1 LLKETSLK
9 ISLRKD
15 LDMPVTFTKSALLLS
30 LMLGLG
36 QAQATSEPG
45 PTALASRL
53 GIPHPAVIAHRG
65 ASFDAPESTAA
76 AYKLARDL
84 GADYLEMDLQRS
96 KDGVLFALHDNNLQR
111 TTDVATRFPDRKDSP
126 ANAFTMAELKTLD
139 AGSWFNTAYPDRARP
154 SYAGLKILTLD
165 EIIDIAQGNPLHKP
179 GLYIETKEPKQ
190 FPGIERDLK
199 DKLQDRGWLSP
210 AGSKLAK
217 SDLAVGQGKGKVVL
231 QTFEKSSLELLEKEM
246 PKVPKILLLWV
257 GEGSIEP
264 KSKVTFAES
273 GDKDKATYYAKQE
286 PKDKAEFQQWV
297 EYAKAQGAIG
307 TGPSAALTQG
317 GDQSYSDLV
326 KPWMNQFTHDQGL
339 LVHVYTIDDAVDYQ
353 KVTDAGVDGIFTNR
367 ASELLKFYKRPA
379 AGTVAQLLQNNGY

>member
-1 LLKETSLK
+1 
-9 ISLRKD
+9 
-15 LDMPVTFTKSALLLS
+15 MPVTFTKSALLLS

-36 QAQATSEPG
+36 QAQAASEPG

-139 AGSWFNTAYPDRARP
+139 AGSWFNTAYPERARP

-190 FPGIERDLK
+190 FPGIESDLK

-326 KPWMNQFTHDQGL
+326 QPWMNQFTHDQGL

-353 KVTDAGVDGIFTNR
+353 KVTDAGVDGVFTNR

>member
-1 LLKETSLK
+1 
-9 ISLRKD
+9 
-15 LDMPVTFTKSALLLS
+15 MPVTFTKSALLLS

-36 QAQATSEPG
+36 QAQAASEPS
-45 PTALASRL
+45 PSALATRL

-111 TTDVATRFPDRKDSP
+111 TTDVATKFPERKDSP
-126 ANAFTMAELKTLD
+126 ANEFTIAELKTLD

-154 SYAGLKILTLD
+154 GYAGLKILTLD

-210 AGSKLAK
+210 TGSKLAK
-217 SDLAVGQGKGKVVL
+217 SNLAVGQGKGKVVL

-246 PKVPKILLLWV
+246 PQVPKILLLWV

-264 KSKVTFAES
+264 QSKVTFAES

-307 TGPSAALTQG
+307 TGPSAALTKG

-326 KPWMNQFTHDQGL
+326 KPWMNQYTHDQGL

-379 AGTVAQLLQNNGY
+379 AASVAQLLQNNGY

>member
-1 LLKETSLK
+1 
-9 ISLRKD
+9 
-15 LDMPVTFTKSALLLS
+15 MPVTFTKSALLLS

-36 QAQATSEPG
+36 QAQAASEPSS
-45 PTALASRL
+45 TALATRT

-84 GADYLEMDLQRS
+84 GADYLELDVQRS

-111 TTDVATRFPDRKDSP
+111 TTDVASKFPERKDRP
-126 ANAFTMAELKTLD
+126 ANEFTIAELKTLD

-154 SYAGLKILTLD
+154 AYVGLKILTLD

-199 DKLQDRGWLSP
+199 EKLQDRGWLSP

-264 KSKVTFAES
+264 NSKVTFAES
-273 GDKDKATYYAKQE
+273 GDKDKATYYAKQQ
-286 PKDKAEFQQWV
+286 PKDKAEFQQWI

-307 TGPSAALTQG
+307 TGPSAALTKG

-326 KPWMNQFTHDQGL
+326 QPWMNQYTHDQGL

-353 KVTDAGVDGIFTNR
+353 KVMDAGVDGIFTNR

-379 AGTVAQLLQNNGY
+379 AASVAQLLQNNGY

>member
-1 LLKETSLK
+1 
-9 ISLRKD
+9 
-15 LDMPVTFTKSALLLS
+15 MPVSFTKSALLLS

-36 QAQATSEPG
+36 QAQATSEPS
-45 PTALASRL
+45 PSALATRL

-111 TTDVATRFPDRKDSP
+111 TTDVATKFPERKDSP
-126 ANAFTMAELKTLD
+126 ANEFTIAELKTLD

-154 SYAGLKILTLD
+154 GYVGLKILTLD

-210 AGSKLAK
+210 TGSKLAK
-217 SDLAVGQGKGKVVL
+217 SNLAVGQGKGKVVL
-231 QTFEKSSLELLEKEM
+231 QTFEKNSLELLEKEM
-246 PKVPKILLLWV
+246 PQVPKILLLWV

-297 EYAKAQGAIG
+297 EYAKSQGAIG
-307 TGPSAALTQG
+307 TGPSAALTKG

-326 KPWMNQFTHDQGL
+326 KPWMNQFTHDQGM

-379 AGTVAQLLQNNGY
+379 AASVAQLLQNNGY

>member
-1 LLKETSLK
+1 
-9 ISLRKD
+9 
-15 LDMPVTFTKSALLLS
+15 MPVTFTKSALLLS

-36 QAQATSEPG
+36 QAQAANEPS
-45 PTALASRL
+45 PTALATRL

-84 GADYLEMDLQRS
+84 GVDYLELDLQRS

-111 TTDVATRFPDRKDSP
+111 TTDVATKFPERKDSL
-126 ANAFTMAELKTLD
+126 ANEFTIAELKTLD
-139 AGSWFNTAYPDRARP
+139 AGSWFNRAYPDRARP

-210 AGSKLAK
+210 TGSKLAK
-217 SDLAVGQGKGKVVL
+217 SNLAVGQGKGKVVL

-246 PKVPKILLLWV
+246 PQVPKILLLWV

-307 TGPSAALTQG
+307 TGPSAALTKG

-326 KPWMNQFTHDQGL
+326 KPWMNQFTHDQGM

-379 AGTVAQLLQNNGY
+379 AASVAQLLQNNGY

>member
-1 LLKETSLK
+1 
-9 ISLRKD
+9 
-15 LDMPVTFTKSALLLS
+15 MPVTFTKSALLLS

-36 QAQATSEPG
+36 QAQAANEPT

-96 KDGVLFALHDNNLQR
+96 KDGVLFVLHDNNLQR
-111 TTDVATRFPDRKDSP
+111 TTDVASKFPDRKDSP

-139 AGSWFNTAYPDRARP
+139 AGSWFNSAYPDRARP

-231 QTFEKSSLELLEKEM
+231 QTFEKSSLELLQKEM

-273 GDKDKATYYAKQE
+273 GDKDKATYYARQE

-326 KPWMNQFTHDQGL
+326 KPWMNQYTHDQGM
-339 LVHVYTIDDAVDYQ
+339 LVHVYTIDDALDYQ
-353 KVTDAGVDGIFTNR
+353 KVMDAGVDGIFTNR

>member
-1 LLKETSLK
+1 
-9 ISLRKD
+9 
-15 LDMPVTFTKSALLLS
+15 MPVNFTKSALLLS

-36 QAQATSEPG
+36 QAQATNEPS
-45 PTALASRL
+45 PTALATRL

-84 GADYLEMDLQRS
+84 GADYLELDLQRS

-111 TTDVATRFPDRKDSP
+111 TTDVATKFPERKDSQ
-126 ANAFTMAELKTLD
+126 ANEFTIAELKTLD
-139 AGSWFNTAYPDRARP
+139 AGSWFNRAYPDRARP
-154 SYAGLKILTLD
+154 GYAGLKILTLD

-199 DKLQDRGWLSP
+199 EKLQDRGWLSP
-210 AGSKLAK
+210 VGSKLAK
-217 SDLAVGQGKGKVVL
+217 SELAVGQGKGKVVL

-246 PKVPKILLLWV
+246 PQVPKILLLWV

-273 GDKDKATYYAKQE
+273 GDKDKATYYARQE

-307 TGPSAALTQG
+307 TGPSAALTKG

-326 KPWMNQFTHDQGL
+326 KPWMNQYTHDQGL

-353 KVTDAGVDGIFTNR
+353 KVADAGVDGIFTNR

-379 AGTVAQLLQNNGY
+379 AASVAQLLQNNGY

>member
-1 LLKETSLK
+1 
-9 ISLRKD
+9 
-15 LDMPVTFTKSALLLS
+15 MPVTFTKSALLLS

-36 QAQATSEPG
+36 QAQAANEPS
-45 PTALASRL
+45 PTALATRL

-111 TTDVATRFPDRKDSP
+111 TTDVATKFPERKDSL
-126 ANAFTMAELKTLD
+126 ANEFTIAELKTLD
-139 AGSWFNTAYPDRARP
+139 AGSWFNSAYPDRARP
-154 SYAGLKILTLD
+154 SYTGLKILTLD

-179 GLYIETKEPKQ
+179 GLYIETKEPTQ

-210 AGSKLAK
+210 TGSKLAK
-217 SDLAVGQGKGKVVL
+217 SNLAVGQGKGKVVL

-246 PKVPKILLLWV
+246 PQVPKILLLWV

-273 GDKDKATYYAKQE
+273 GDKDKATYYARQE

-307 TGPSAALTQG
+307 TGPSAALTKG

-326 KPWMNQFTHDQGL
+326 KPWMNQYTHDQGL

-353 KVTDAGVDGIFTNR
+353 KVADAGVDGIFTNR
-367 ASELLKFYKRPA
+367 ASELLNFYKRPA
-379 AGTVAQLLQNNGY
+379 AASVAQLLQNNGY

>member
-1 LLKETSLK
+1 
-9 ISLRKD
+9 
-15 LDMPVTFTKSALLLS
+15 MPVTFTKSALLLS

-36 QAQATSEPG
+36 QAQAASEPS
-45 PTALASRL
+45 PTALATRM

-84 GADYLEMDLQRS
+84 GADYLEMDVQRS
-96 KDGVLFALHDNNLQR
+96 KDGVLFALHDDNLQR
-111 TTDVATRFPDRKDSP
+111 TTDVASKFPERKDRP
-126 ANAFTMAELKTLD
+126 ANEFTIAELKTLD

-154 SYAGLKILTLD
+154 AYVGLKILTLD

-199 DKLQDRGWLSP
+199 EKLQDRGWLSP

-273 GDKDKATYYAKQE
+273 GDKDKATYYAKQQ

-307 TGPSAALTQG
+307 TGPSAALTKG

-326 KPWMNQFTHDQGL
+326 QPWMNQYTHDQGL

-353 KVTDAGVDGIFTNR
+353 KVMDAGVDGIFTNR

-379 AGTVAQLLQNNGY
+379 AASVAQLLQNNGY

>member
-1 LLKETSLK
+1 
-9 ISLRKD
+9 
-15 LDMPVTFTKSALLLS
+15 MPVTFTKSVLLLS

-36 QAQATSEPG
+36 QAQAANEPS
-45 PTALASRL
+45 PTALATRL

-111 TTDVATRFPDRKDSP
+111 TTDVATKFPERKDSL
-126 ANAFTMAELKTLD
+126 ANEFTIAELKTLD
-139 AGSWFNTAYPDRARP
+139 AGSWFNSAYPDRARP

-210 AGSKLAK
+210 TGSKLAK
-217 SDLAVGQGKGKVVL
+217 SNLAVGQGKGKVVL

-246 PKVPKILLLWV
+246 PQVPKILLLWV

-307 TGPSAALTQG
+307 TGPSAALTKG

-326 KPWMNQFTHDQGL
+326 KPWMNQYTHDQGL

-353 KVTDAGVDGIFTNR
+353 KVADAGVDGIFTNR
-367 ASELLKFYKRPA
+367 ASELLNFYKRPA
-379 AGTVAQLLQNNGY
+379 AASVAQLLQNNGY

>member
-1 LLKETSLK
+1 
-9 ISLRKD
+9 
-15 LDMPVTFTKSALLLS
+15 MPATFTKSALLLS
-30 LMLGLG
+30 LLLGLG
-36 QAQATSEPG
+36 HAQAASEPG
-45 PTALASRL
+45 PTELAARL

-76 AYKLARDL
+76 AYKTARDL
-84 GADYLEMDLQRS
+84 GADYLELDLQRS

-111 TTDVATRFPDRKDSP
+111 TTDVASKFPERKDSP

-139 AGSWFNTAYPDRARP
+139 AGSWFNAAYPDRARP
-154 SYAGLKILTLD
+154 AFAGLKILTLD
-165 EIIDIAQGNPLHKP
+165 EIIDIAEGNAQHKP

-190 FPGIERDLK
+190 FPGIEHDLK
-199 DKLQDRGWLSP
+199 EKLQARGWLNPSASKP
-210 AGSKLAK
+210 ANSE
-217 SDLAVGQGKGKVVL
+217 LAVGQGNGKVVL
-231 QTFEKSSLELLEKEM
+231 QTFEKSSLELLQKEM

-264 KSKVTFAES
+264 KSKVTFAEF
-273 GDKDKATYYAKQE
+273 GDKDKATYYARQE

-326 KPWMNQFTHDQGL
+326 KPWMNQYTHDQGM
-339 LVHVYTIDDAVDYQ
+339 LVHVYTIDDALDYQ
-353 KVTDAGVDGIFTNR
+353 KVMDAGVDGIFTNR
-367 ASELLKFYKRPA
+367 ASELLNFYKRPA

>member
-1 LLKETSLK
+1 
-9 ISLRKD
+9 
-15 LDMPVTFTKSALLLS
+15 MPVTFTKSALVLG

-36 QAQATSEPG
+36 QAQAASQPS
-45 PTALASRL
+45 PSALATTL

-76 AYKLARDL
+76 SYKLARDL

-111 TTDVATRFPDRKDSP
+111 TTDVASKFPERKDAP
-126 ANAFTMAELKTLD
+126 ANQFTLAELKTLD
-139 AGSWFNTAYPDRARP
+139 AGSWFNAAYPDRARP
-154 SYAGLKILTLD
+154 AYVGLKILTLD

-190 FPGIERDLK
+190 FPGIEHDIK
-199 DKLQDRGWLSP
+199 EKLQDRGWLSP

-217 SDLAVGQGKGKVVL
+217 SELSVGQGKGKVVL
-231 QTFEKSSLELLEKEM
+231 QTFEKSSLELLQKEM
-246 PKVPKILLLWV
+246 PNVPKVLLLWV

-264 KSKVTFAES
+264 KSKVTFVES

-286 PKDKAEFQQWV
+286 PKSKAEFQQWI

-307 TGPSAALTQG
+307 TGPSAALTKG

-326 KPWMNQFTHDQGL
+326 QPWMNQYTHDQGM
-339 LVHVYTIDDAVDYQ
+339 LVHVYTVDDAVDYQ
-353 KVTDAGVDGIFTNR
+353 KVMDAGVDGIFTNR

>member
-1 LLKETSLK
+1 
-9 ISLRKD
+9 
-15 LDMPVTFTKSALLLS
+15 MPVTFTKSALLLS

>member
-1 LLKETSLK
+1 
-9 ISLRKD
+9 
-15 LDMPVTFTKSALLLS
+15 MPATFTKSALLLS
-30 LMLGLG
+30 LMLSLG
-36 QAQATSEPG
+36 QAQATSEPS
-45 PTALASRL
+45 PSALATRL

-111 TTDVATRFPDRKDSP
+111 TTDVATKFPERKDSP
-126 ANAFTMAELKTLD
+126 ANEFTIAELKTLD

-154 SYAGLKILTLD
+154 GYVGLKILTLD

-210 AGSKLAK
+210 TGSKLAK
-217 SDLAVGQGKGKVVL
+217 SNLAVGQGKGKVVL

-246 PKVPKILLLWV
+246 PQVPKILLLWV

-307 TGPSAALTQG
+307 TGPSAALTKG

-326 KPWMNQFTHDQGL
+326 KPWMNQFTHDQGM

-353 KVTDAGVDGIFTNR
+353 KVMDAGVDGIFTNR

-379 AGTVAQLLQNNGY
+379 AASVAQLLQNNGY